1 MGYQDA
7 EAEINPY
14 LEQNEQLLWAG
25 RPAQGIR
32 LRKSDVFM
40 IPFSLMWGGFAIF
53 WEVTAL
59 TGVIKSSDGEY
70 SITAMIFPLFGIP
83 FVLIGLYIMI
93 GRFFVDAKLRKGT
106 FYGVTEDRVIIVS
119 RLFGKTISS
128 FDLQTMPSISMNQ
141 KDDGSGNIVFGERS
155 NMPSGFGKQRM
166 SGTSHNV
173 PTMFEMIDDVAHV
186 YKVIRDSQQSNK

>member
-1 MGYQDA
+1 
-7 EAEINPY
+7 
-14 LEQNEQLLWAG
+14 
-25 RPAQGIR
+25 
-32 LRKSDVFM
+32 
-40 IPFSLMWGGFAIF
+40 
-53 WEVTAL
+53 
-59 TGVIKSSDGEY
+59 
-70 SITAMIFPLFGIP
+70 MIFPLFGIP